1 MGADRAAPLLPALL
15 LGGALLLVPWTGGA
29 AAQEAGGEGAADTAS
44 ASDTVSARDTVP
56 ARDTAAVG
64 DTAAAADAPAPPD
77 TSAGVTY
84 RREVFE
90 YPTGG
95 RADPFRPL
103 ELGQGVGP
111 RFENLVLGGIIH
123 APEIGSVVIL
133 RDRTTGSRHR
143 VRDGERIGNAQVVEI
158 RPDVVVFSVRG
169 ATGPRREIL
178 PAESER
184 EENQP

>member
-1 MGADRAAPLLPALL
+1 MGADRAVPLLPVLL
-15 LGGALLLVPWTGGA
+15 LGGTLLLVPWTGGA
-29 AAQEAGGEGAADTAS
+29 AAQEAGGEPTADSAS
-44 ASDTVSARDTVP
+44 AGDTVSARDTSV
-56 ARDTAAVG
+56 AEDTVAGG
-64 DTAAAADAPAPPD
+64 DSVAAADSPAPPD

-111 RFENLVLGGIIH
+111 RFENLVLAGIIH

-143 VRDGERIGNAQVVEI
+143 VRDGERIGNARVVEI
-158 RPDVVVFSVRG
+158 RADAVVFSVRG